1 MLHDILTALILGLI
15 EGVTEFLPISSTGH
29 LIVVG
34 DLLGF
39 TGDRAKTFEIFIQLG
54 AILAVAWIFRKKI
67 FHPSGTL
74 DFFGFSGREESKK
87 SLYFWTKI
95 LVAFV
100 PAAVLGLL
108 FHKWI
113 KAVLFQ
119 PLVVAGALILGG
131 VLIFVIEHFAK
142 KGTTD
147 SMEKVSFGQS
157 LKIGLCQVL
166 ALIPGVS
173 RSGATILG
181 GMSFGLSRVAATE
194 FSFFLAIPTMLAA
207 TLYDLLKSAS
217 SLSMSDAPM
226 FAVGFLVSFVSALIV
241 IKLFLK
247 FVSTHTFRAF
257 AWYRIVVGMVMIL
270 VLV

>member
-1 MLHDILTALILGLI
+1 MSHDILTALVLGLI

-29 LIVVG
+29 LIVAG

-54 AILAVAWIFRKKI
+54 AILSVVWVFWKKI
-67 FHPSGTL
+67 F
-74 DFFGFSGREESKK
+74 DFFGFSGGAARVQ
-87 SLYFWTKI
+87 SLHFWTKI
-95 LVAFV
+95 FVAFV
-100 PAAVLGLL
+100 PSAVFGLL

-113 KAVLFQ
+113 KAILFQ
-119 PLVVAGALILGG
+119 PLVVACALIVGG

-142 KGTTD
+142 KGMTD
-147 SMEKVSFGQS
+147 SVEKVSMRQS
-157 LKIGLCQVL
+157 FKIGLCQVL

-181 GMSFGLSRVAATE
+181 GMSFGLNRVAATE

-217 SLSMSDAPM
+217 VLSMSDAPM
-226 FAVGFLVSFVSALIV
+226 FAVGFLTSFISALVV

-247 FVSTHTFRAF
+247 FVSTHTFRSF
-257 AWYRIVVGMVMIL
+257 AWYRIGFGLL
-270 VLV
+270 VLALAVKF